1 MYVDESF
8 VLEKDDL
15 YINFDK
21 FESGESNIC
30 LITGLSGSGKS
41 TLGKEISN
49 KYNAIHVEIDL
60 FFPMDEEDSLD
71 ILPKVFD
78 GYIKKHKKIYQKIA
92 NNNFRYNRKLSID
105 ILHYII
111 DYCKSIKN
119 MKFAIEGI
127 QIYMFGDE
135 SITEH
140 PIVIKNTS
148 ALQSLIR
155 MIKRDKNAMMEPDR
169 EDTNAKSSYTNLIK
183 RIPRFLKYY
192 IDDEKNLNIFRKKII
207 KEEDSNMY
215 VNESFVLE
223 KDNLYINFDKFES
236 GKSNICLITGLSG
249 SGKSTLGEKIAREY
263 KAEYIELDLFEHCSM
278 FQNDEQL
285 KQAGDVFYKYFNKHK
300 DIHEKI
306 KLKKISNKELST
318 EISKFLK
325 YTISYCKHNK
335 NKKFIIEGVQIY
347 SFGDESLKKYP
358 MIFVQASVLKSIK
371 QRWMRNGNGKIDWK
385 EELKTLP
392 PLLRWYVGEE
402 RSYNKFKK
410 SILKEGGNVN
420 LLETDLNSIV
430 IFSTDILP
438 TSVCEEYLA
447 TKMDVDKFNT
457 TNAVERY
464 LVIELSQL
472 IKQSKLDKMIVNDII
487 DRRFKEIMYNKQD
500 EIERNILFTI
510 KEIKQIDLTYDTLE
524 AVLNNSIFNPNSLLY
539 MKTLLNS
546 NGDSSNDDYLNISLS
561 TQSFLKTMEL
571 IKYLAMKLDV
581 SDSRFRLIY
590 NQIQEVLYDFK
601 DFYSDSANYNLG
613 ISDEVVKDNL
623 VRNPD
628 TITEDDIYDIF
639 DKLGGFLMNQV
650 DSKLYYMINEFKCL
664 AYRMESRQRENN
676 RGTTLE
682 SFDLEKKYND
692 SIIKFEN
699 MDITDE
705 DGELDI
711 IKLAEAYQLA
721 HDICKY
727 QYMQEAD
734 TKIITKG
741 TNKITKAI
749 GNASAKSRGMADAK
763 SKIGAI
769 KRGARIVDDR
779 ASDAINKK
787 VDDIMN
793 FSRDAKREKILT
805 GKNTVRVSGVLRNA
819 IKILVAGTA
828 GVGLFGPIAGAVI
841 GLIGVLGA
849 RGISKNVEDRE
860 KKRILLELETELKIV
875 KEKVEDAKGENN
887 KKQKYQLMR
896 IQANLE
902 KEITRIKH
910 GLRYY

>member
-1 MYVDESF
+1 MYVNESF
-8 VLEKDDL
+8 ILEKDNL

-41 TLGKEISN
+41 TLGKEISK
-49 KYNAIHVEIDL
+49 KYKAEYVELDKFFL
-60 FFPMDEEDSLD
+60 FKSLD
-71 ILPKVFD
+71 ELKYLSKTF
-78 GYIKKHKKIYQKIA
+78 
-92 NNNFRYNRKLSID
+92 NNFFKENMFLFNTISDSPDIPLKILNALIGYCKKLKNKKFVLEGVQIYLFAD
-105 ILHYII
+105 
-111 DYCKSIKN
+111 KSIK
-119 MKFAIEGI
+119 K
-127 QIYMFGDE
+127 Y
-135 SITEH
+135 
-140 PIVIKNTS
+140 PIIIKNTP
-148 ALQSLIR
+148 ALKSMFR
-155 MIKRDKNAMMEPDR
+155 MFKRDFIDFDGLK
-169 EDTNAKSSYTNLIK
+169 YHQCIK
-183 RIPRFLKYY
+183 YIPKFLKIY
-192 IDDEKNLNIFRKKII
+192 IDDEKNFNVFKKKIFE
-207 KEEDSNMY
+207 EEDSNMY
-215 VNESFVLE
+215 VNESFILE

-249 SGKSTLGEKIAREY
+249 SGKSTLGEKIARDY

-371 QRWMRNGNGKIDWK
+371 QRWIRNGNGKIDWK

-438 TSVCEEYLA
+438 EYICEEYLN
-447 TKMDVDKFNT
+447 TKIDNDKFNT
-457 TNAVERY
+457 INAVERY

-472 IKQSKLDKMIVNDII
+472 IKQSKLDKMRVNDII
-487 DRRFKEIMYNKQD
+487 DNRFKELMYNRNEEK
-500 EIERNILFTI
+500 ERNLMF
-510 KEIKQIDLTYDTLE
+510 EIKQIKQVDLSYDVLE
-524 AVLNNSIFNPNSLLY
+524 AILKNSIFNPNNILY
-539 MKTLLNS
+539 LKTILNS
-546 NGDSSNDDYLNISLS
+546 NGDSSNEEYLEISLA
-561 TQSFLKTMEL
+561 TQSFLKSMEL
-571 IKYLAMKLDV
+571 IKYLAMKLDT
-581 SDSRFRLIY
+581 SDERFLIIY
-590 NQIQEVLYDFK
+590 NKIQAILYEFK
-601 DFYSDSANYNLG
+601 DFYLDSSDFNLG
-613 ISDEVVKDNL
+613 TCNGIIKDELAPN
-623 VRNPD
+623 
-628 TITEDDIYDIF
+628 IDDITSDDIIYIF
-639 DKLGGFLMNQV
+639 DELKTFLINQV
-650 DSKLYYMINEFKCL
+650 DYRLYYMINEFKCL
-664 AYRMESRQRENN
+664 SYRMEIRQQENN
-676 RGTTLE
+676 RGATLE

-805 GKNTVRVSGVLRNA
+805 GKNTVRVSGVLKNA

-828 GVGLFGPIAGAVI
+828 GVGLFGPIAGAAI
-841 GLIGVLGA
+841 GLIGILGA

>member
-1 MYVDESF
+1 MYVNESF
-8 VLEKDDL
+8 ILEKDDL

-41 TLGKEISN
+41 TLGKEISK
-49 KYNAIHVEIDL
+49 KYKAEYVELDKFFL
-60 FFPMDEEDSLD
+60 FKSLD
-71 ILPKVFD
+71 ELKYLSKTF
-78 GYIKKHKKIYQKIA
+78 
-92 NNNFRYNRKLSID
+92 NNFFKENMFLFNTISDSPDIPLKILNALIGYCKKLKNKKFVLEGVQIYLFAD
-105 ILHYII
+105 
-111 DYCKSIKN
+111 KSIK
-119 MKFAIEGI
+119 K
-127 QIYMFGDE
+127 Y
-135 SITEH
+135 
-140 PIVIKNTS
+140 PIIIKNTP
-148 ALQSLIR
+148 ALKSMFR
-155 MIKRDKNAMMEPDR
+155 MFKRDFIDFDGLK
-169 EDTNAKSSYTNLIK
+169 YHQCIK
-183 RIPRFLKYY
+183 YIPKFLKIY
-192 IDDEKNLNIFRKKII
+192 IDDEKNFNVFKKKI
-207 KEEDSNMY
+207 
-215 VNESFVLE
+215 
-223 KDNLYINFDKFES
+223 
-236 GKSNICLITGLSG
+236 
-249 SGKSTLGEKIAREY
+249 
-263 KAEYIELDLFEHCSM
+263 
-278 FQNDEQL
+278 
-285 KQAGDVFYKYFNKHK
+285 
-300 DIHEKI
+300 
-306 KLKKISNKELST
+306 
-318 EISKFLK
+318 
-325 YTISYCKHNK
+325 
-335 NKKFIIEGVQIY
+335 
-347 SFGDESLKKYP
+347 
-358 MIFVQASVLKSIK
+358 
-371 QRWMRNGNGKIDWK
+371 
-385 EELKTLP
+385 
-392 PLLRWYVGEE
+392 
-402 RSYNKFKK
+402 FKK
-410 SILKEGGNVN
+410 GGYENMN

-472 IKQSKLDKMIVNDII
+472 IKQSKLDKMRVNDII
-487 DRRFKEIMYNKQD
+487 DNRFKELMYNRNEEK
-500 EIERNILFTI
+500 ERNLMF
-510 KEIKQIDLTYDTLE
+510 EIKQIKQVDLSYEVLE
-524 AVLNNSIFNPNSLLY
+524 AILKNSIFNPNNILY
-539 MKTLLNS
+539 IKTILNS
-546 NGDSSNDDYLNISLS
+546 NGDSSNEEYLEISLA
-561 TQSFLKTMEL
+561 TQSFLKSMEL
-571 IKYLAMKLDV
+571 IKYLAMKLDT
-581 SDSRFRLIY
+581 SDERFLVIY
-590 NQIQEVLYDFK
+590 NKIQSILYEFK
-601 DFYSDSANYNLG
+601 DFYSDSSDFNLG
-613 ISDEVVKDNL
+613 TCNGIIKDELAPNID
-623 VRNPD
+623 D
-628 TITEDDIYDIF
+628 MTSDDIIYIF
-639 DKLGGFLMNQV
+639 DELKTFLINQV
-650 DSKLYYMINEFKCL
+650 DYRLYYMINEFKCL
-664 AYRMESRQRENN
+664 SYRMEIRQQENN
-676 RGTTLE
+676 RGATLE

-692 SIIKFEN
+692 SLVKFEN

-705 DGELDI
+705 VGELDI

-805 GKNTVRVSGVLRNA
+805 GKNTVRVSGVLKNA

-828 GVGLFGPIAGAVI
+828 GVGLFGPIAGAAI
-841 GLIGVLGA
+841 GLIGALGA

>member
-1 MYVDESF
+1 MYVNESF
-8 VLEKDDL
+8 ILEKDDL

-41 TLGKEISN
+41 TLGKEISK
-49 KYNAIHVEIDL
+49 KYKAEYVELDKFFL
-60 FFPMDEEDSLD
+60 FKSLD
-71 ILPKVFD
+71 ELKYLSKTF
-78 GYIKKHKKIYQKIA
+78 
-92 NNNFRYNRKLSID
+92 NNFFKENMFLFNTISDSPDIPLKILNALIGYCKKLKNKKFVLEGVQIYLFAD
-105 ILHYII
+105 
-111 DYCKSIKN
+111 KSIK
-119 MKFAIEGI
+119 K
-127 QIYMFGDE
+127 Y
-135 SITEH
+135 
-140 PIVIKNTS
+140 PIIIKNTP
-148 ALQSLIR
+148 ALKSMFR
-155 MIKRDKNAMMEPDR
+155 MFKRDFIDFDGLK
-169 EDTNAKSSYTNLIK
+169 YHQCIK
-183 RIPRFLKYY
+183 YIPKFLKIY
-192 IDDEKNLNIFRKKII
+192 IDDEKNFNVFKKKI
-207 KEEDSNMY
+207 
-215 VNESFVLE
+215 
-223 KDNLYINFDKFES
+223 
-236 GKSNICLITGLSG
+236 
-249 SGKSTLGEKIAREY
+249 
-263 KAEYIELDLFEHCSM
+263 
-278 FQNDEQL
+278 
-285 KQAGDVFYKYFNKHK
+285 
-300 DIHEKI
+300 
-306 KLKKISNKELST
+306 
-318 EISKFLK
+318 
-325 YTISYCKHNK
+325 
-335 NKKFIIEGVQIY
+335 
-347 SFGDESLKKYP
+347 
-358 MIFVQASVLKSIK
+358 
-371 QRWMRNGNGKIDWK
+371 
-385 EELKTLP
+385 
-392 PLLRWYVGEE
+392 
-402 RSYNKFKK
+402 FKK
-410 SILKEGGNVN
+410 GGYENMN

-500 EIERNILFTI
+500 EIERSILFTI

-581 SDSRFRLIY
+581 SDSRFGLIY
-590 NQIQEVLYDFK
+590 SQIQEVLYDFK

-682 SFDLEKKYND
+682 SFDLEKKYNA

-805 GKNTVRVSGVLRNA
+805 GKNTVRVSGVLKNA

-828 GVGLFGPIAGAVI
+828 GVGLFGPIAGAAI
-841 GLIGVLGA
+841 GLIGALGA

>member
-8 VLEKDDL
+8 ILEKDD
-15 YINFDK
+15 
-21 FESGESNIC
+21 
-30 LITGLSGSGKS
+30 
-41 TLGKEISN
+41 
-49 KYNAIHVEIDL
+49 
-60 FFPMDEEDSLD
+60 
-71 ILPKVFD
+71 
-78 GYIKKHKKIYQKIA
+78 
-92 NNNFRYNRKLSID
+92 
-105 ILHYII
+105 
-111 DYCKSIKN
+111 
-119 MKFAIEGI
+119 
-127 QIYMFGDE
+127 
-135 SITEH
+135 
-140 PIVIKNTS
+140 
-148 ALQSLIR
+148 
-155 MIKRDKNAMMEPDR
+155 
-169 EDTNAKSSYTNLIK
+169 
-183 RIPRFLKYY
+183 
-192 IDDEKNLNIFRKKII
+192 
-207 KEEDSNMY
+207 
-215 VNESFVLE
+215 
-223 KDNLYINFDKFES
+223 LYINFDKFES

-249 SGKSTLGEKIAREY
+249 SGKSTLGKEISKKY
-263 KAEYIELDLFEHCSM
+263 KAEYVELDKFFLFKSL
-278 FQNDEQL
+278 DEL
-285 KQAGDVFYKYFNKHK
+285 KYLSKTFNNFFKENMILFNTISDSP
-300 DIHEKI
+300 DIPLKI
-306 KLKKISNKELST
+306 LNALIGYCKKI
-318 EISKFLK
+318 
-325 YTISYCKHNK
+325 K
-335 NKKFIIEGVQIY
+335 NKKFVLEGVQIY
-347 SFGDESLKKYP
+347 LFADKSIKKYP
-358 MIFVQASVLKSIK
+358 IIIKNTPALKSMFRMFKRDFIDFDGLKYHQCIK
-371 QRWMRNGNGKIDWK
+371 YIPKFLKIYIDDEK
-385 EELKTLP
+385 
-392 PLLRWYVGEE
+392 
-402 RSYNKFKK
+402 NFNIFKK
-410 SILKEGGNVN
+410 KILKEGGNVN

-500 EIERNILFTI
+500 EIERSILFTI

-546 NGDSSNDDYLNISLS
+546 NGDSSNDDYLDISLS

-590 NQIQEVLYDFK
+590 SQIQEVLYNFK

-639 DKLGGFLMNQV
+639 DKLSGFLMNQV

-664 AYRMESRQRENN
+664 SYRMESRQRENN

-805 GKNTVRVSGVLRNA
+805 GKNTVRVSGVLKNA

-828 GVGLFGPIAGAVI
+828 GVGLFGPIAGAAI

>member
-1 MYVDESF
+1 MYVNESF
-8 VLEKDDL
+8 ILEKDDL

-41 TLGKEISN
+41 TLGKEISK
-49 KYNAIHVEIDL
+49 KYKAEYVELDKFFL
-60 FFPMDEEDSLD
+60 FKSLD
-71 ILPKVFD
+71 ELKYLSKTF
-78 GYIKKHKKIYQKIA
+78 
-92 NNNFRYNRKLSID
+92 NNFFKENMFLFNTISDSPDIPLKILNALIGYCKKLKNKKFVLEGVQIYLFAD
-105 ILHYII
+105 
-111 DYCKSIKN
+111 KSIK
-119 MKFAIEGI
+119 K
-127 QIYMFGDE
+127 Y
-135 SITEH
+135 
-140 PIVIKNTS
+140 PIIIKNTP
-148 ALQSLIR
+148 ALKSMFR
-155 MIKRDKNAMMEPDR
+155 MFKRDFIDFDGLK
-169 EDTNAKSSYTNLIK
+169 YHQCIK
-183 RIPRFLKYY
+183 YIPKFLKIY
-192 IDDEKNLNIFRKKII
+192 IDDEKNFNVFKKKI
-207 KEEDSNMY
+207 
-215 VNESFVLE
+215 
-223 KDNLYINFDKFES
+223 
-236 GKSNICLITGLSG
+236 
-249 SGKSTLGEKIAREY
+249 
-263 KAEYIELDLFEHCSM
+263 
-278 FQNDEQL
+278 
-285 KQAGDVFYKYFNKHK
+285 
-300 DIHEKI
+300 
-306 KLKKISNKELST
+306 
-318 EISKFLK
+318 
-325 YTISYCKHNK
+325 
-335 NKKFIIEGVQIY
+335 
-347 SFGDESLKKYP
+347 
-358 MIFVQASVLKSIK
+358 
-371 QRWMRNGNGKIDWK
+371 
-385 EELKTLP
+385 
-392 PLLRWYVGEE
+392 
-402 RSYNKFKK
+402 FKK
-410 SILKEGGNVN
+410 GGYENMN

-487 DRRFKEIMYNKQD
+487 DRRFKEIMYNKQN
-500 EIERNILFTI
+500 EIERSILFTI

-581 SDSRFRLIY
+581 SDSRFGLIY
-590 NQIQEVLYDFK
+590 SQIQEVLYDFK

-628 TITEDDIYDIF
+628 TITKDDIYDIF

-682 SFDLEKKYND
+682 SFDLEKKYNA

-805 GKNTVRVSGVLRNA
+805 GKNTVRVSGVLKNA

-828 GVGLFGPIAGAVI
+828 GVGLFGPIAGAAI
-841 GLIGVLGA
+841 GLIGALGA

>member
-8 VLEKDDL
+8 ILEKDD
-15 YINFDK
+15 
-21 FESGESNIC
+21 
-30 LITGLSGSGKS
+30 
-41 TLGKEISN
+41 
-49 KYNAIHVEIDL
+49 
-60 FFPMDEEDSLD
+60 
-71 ILPKVFD
+71 
-78 GYIKKHKKIYQKIA
+78 
-92 NNNFRYNRKLSID
+92 
-105 ILHYII
+105 
-111 DYCKSIKN
+111 
-119 MKFAIEGI
+119 
-127 QIYMFGDE
+127 
-135 SITEH
+135 
-140 PIVIKNTS
+140 
-148 ALQSLIR
+148 
-155 MIKRDKNAMMEPDR
+155 
-169 EDTNAKSSYTNLIK
+169 
-183 RIPRFLKYY
+183 
-192 IDDEKNLNIFRKKII
+192 
-207 KEEDSNMY
+207 
-215 VNESFVLE
+215 
-223 KDNLYINFDKFES
+223 LYINFDKFES

-249 SGKSTLGEKIAREY
+249 SGKSTLGKEISKKY
-263 KAEYIELDLFEHCSM
+263 KAEYVELDKFFLFKSL
-278 FQNDEQL
+278 DEL
-285 KQAGDVFYKYFNKHK
+285 KYLSKTFNNFFKENMILFNTISDSP
-300 DIHEKI
+300 DIPLKI
-306 KLKKISNKELST
+306 LNALIGYCKKI
-318 EISKFLK
+318 
-325 YTISYCKHNK
+325 K
-335 NKKFIIEGVQIY
+335 NKKFVLEGVQIY
-347 SFGDESLKKYP
+347 LFADKSIKKYP
-358 MIFVQASVLKSIK
+358 IIIKNTPALKSMFRMFKRDFIDFDGLKYHQCIK
-371 QRWMRNGNGKIDWK
+371 YIPKFLKIYIDDEK
-385 EELKTLP
+385 
-392 PLLRWYVGEE
+392 
-402 RSYNKFKK
+402 NFNIFKK
-410 SILKEGGNVN
+410 KILKEGGNVN

-500 EIERNILFTI
+500 EIERSILFTI

-546 NGDSSNDDYLNISLS
+546 NGDSSNDDYLDISLS

-571 IKYLAMKLDV
+571 IKYLAMKLNV

-590 NQIQEVLYDFK
+590 SQIQEVLYDFK

-639 DKLGGFLMNQV
+639 DKLSGFLMNQV

-664 AYRMESRQRENN
+664 SYRMESRQRENN

-805 GKNTVRVSGVLRNA
+805 GKNTVRVSGVLKNA

-828 GVGLFGPIAGAVI
+828 GVGLFGPIAGAAI